1 MTAAWPVVPLGEVL
15 KPVSR
20 PEPVDP
26 SVTYRVLGAH
36 WYAKGLYIKE
46 VKSGS
51 DIRAARIF
59 RVEEG
64 DFVYNR
70 LFGWKGSF
78 AIATR
83 ENHGGYVSNEFP
95 CFSMDQD
102 RLDPQYL
109 WRYFSRSSVWQEA
122 LGLSTGGT
130 PTSRNRL
137 KEEKLLGL
145 RIPLPPLAEQ
155 RRIGARVEDLAAKID
170 ESRDLRKQV
179 GSSLRGLLLSA
190 YGEITKGAPWLP
202 MAEVAPLERRP
213 VEIEP
218 SMKYYEIGIRS
229 FGKGTFHKPP
239 IEGTSI
245 GTKKLFRI
253 EANDLLFNIVFAW
266 EGAVAVGRPR
276 DHGRVGSHRFLTCVP
291 TEGLTTSTFLCFH
304 FLTDQGL
311 EQLGRASP
319 GGAGRNRT
327 LGLKALEEIPVPVPP
342 YEKQLWIDSL
352 LAKADSLKLMQNETA
367 AEADAL
373 LPSILEKA
381 FKGEL

>member
-1 MTAAWPVVPLGEVL
+1 MLL

-26 SVTYRVLGAH
+26 SATYRILGAH
-36 WYAKGLYIKE
+36 WYAKGLYIKD

-51 DIRAARIF
+51 DIRAQKLF

-78 AIATR
+78 AVATQ
-83 ENHGGYVSNEFP
+83 ETSGCHVSNEFP
-95 CFSMDQD
+95 CFLTD
-102 RLDPQYL
+102 RKLLDPRFL
-109 WRYFSRSSVWQEA
+109 WRYLSRSSVWQEA
-122 LGLSTGGT
+122 LSLSTGGT

-137 KEEKLLGL
+137 KEEQLLGL

-155 RRIGARVEDLAAKID
+155 RRILARIQDLTAKI
-170 ESRDLRKQV
+170 EEARELQTKV
-179 GSSLRGLLLSA
+179 ESSLRGVLLSA
-190 YGEITKGAPWLP
+190 YSRITNGAPRLR
-202 MAEVAPLERRP
+202 MTEVAPLRRRP
-213 VEIEP
+213 VEIEA
-218 SMKYYEIGIRS
+218 SEKYYEVGIRS

-239 IEGTSI
+239 IEGASV

-253 EANDLLFNIVFAW
+253 ETNDLLFNIVFAW
-266 EGAVAVGRPR
+266 EGAVAVARPQ
-276 DHGRVGSHRFLTCVP
+276 DQDRVGSHRFLTCVP
-291 TEGLTTSTFLCFH
+291 KEGLATSVFLCFH

-327 LGLKALEEIPVPVPP
+327 LGLKALEDIPVPVPAF
-342 YEKQLWIDSL
+342 EKQMWFDSL
-352 LAKADSLKLMQNETA
+352 LSKLESLKALQAETA
-367 AEADAL
+367 AELDAL
-373 LPSILEKA
+373 LPSILDQA
-381 FKGEL
+381 FKAEF